1 MEYPVLLQ
9 ERDPKIFALLICWEA
24 FPVKIHKYFFCKTAD
39 LSEEKYDSTINKIF
53 LFLG

>member
-39 LSEEKYDSTINKIF
+39 LSEESMIPQLIKFFYF
-53 LFLG
+53 